1 MTKLI
6 ITLLLVPTM
15 GLALGTV
22 VTSAH
27 AQTEDAPDERR
38 DREAR
43 AHFDAARLAYEDGR
57 FEEAMNSFLRSFELS
72 QRVTLHYNIAAA
84 AERAGNLELA
94 QRHYQLYL
102 EALPDASNRS
112 YTEARLRVIGET
124 LSRQRELEA
133 AAQAAR
139 DPAQSTDAQ
148 QVTVPPDAGEAAPS
162 DGATPVGAVVLIGA
176 AGGALVASLGLGLR
190 ARSIHSNLEASCPDG
205 RCSPDREPTAN
216 RMARLAHTSDAMLG
230 VGLAAGVAGVVWAVL
245 AGRDGAADEVP
256 PVAVSCGRSGCA
268 VTGQLRF

>member
-1 MTKLI
+1 M
-6 ITLLLVPTM
+6 LLLVPTM
-15 GLALGTV
+15 GVALGTL
-22 VTSAH
+22 VTSAQ
-27 AQTEDAPDERR
+27 AQTQDAPDERR

-133 AAQAAR
+133 AAEAAR
-139 DPAQSTDAQ
+139 VPVPSTDAP
-148 QVTVPPDAGEAAPS
+148 QVSVPADRGEAATRG
-162 DGATPVGAVVLIGA
+162 GATPIGAIALIGA
-176 AGGALVASLGLGLR
+176 GGGALVASLGLGLR
-190 ARSIHSNLEASCPDG
+190 ARSIHSNLEANCPDG
-205 RCSPDREPTAN
+205 RCAPDREPTAN
-216 RMARLAHTSDAMLG
+216 RMARLAHVSDALLG
-230 VGLAAGVAGVVWAVL
+230 VGLAAGVTGVVWAVV
-245 AGRDGAADEVP
+245 AGRHRAADEVS
-256 PVAVSCGRSGCA
+256 PVSVSCGRSGCA
-268 VTGQLRF
+268 VSGQLRF